1 MHDLRLLRFAAG
13 LGLASLYLN
22 LVDPVVILVGKR
34 IVLRLLSPRSC
45 LLRNLVQGRLG
56 IVQVIIVARQGQI
69 RLALLQVLSL
79 LRASLFDRVD
89 MFEGQL
95 RYVR

>member
-22 LVDPVVILVGKR
+22 LVDPVIVLVRKR
-34 IVLRLLSPRSC
+34 FVLRLLSPRSC

-56 IVQVIIVARQGQI
+56 IVQVKIVARQGQI

-79 LRASLFDRVD
+79 LHATLFYWVD
-89 MFEGQL
+89 MFEGKL

>member
-1 MHDLRLLRFAAG
+1 MHYLRLLRFAAG

-22 LVDPVVILVGKR
+22 FMNPVVVLVGKR
-34 IVLRLLSPRSC
+34 IVLRLLCPRSC

-56 IVQVIIVARQGQI
+56 IVQVIIVSRQGQI

-79 LRASLFDRVD
+79 LHATLFDRVD